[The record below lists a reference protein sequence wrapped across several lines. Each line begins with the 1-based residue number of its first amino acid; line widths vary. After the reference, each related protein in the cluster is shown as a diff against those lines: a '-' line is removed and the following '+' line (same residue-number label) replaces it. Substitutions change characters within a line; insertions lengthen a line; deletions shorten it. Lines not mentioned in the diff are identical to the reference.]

1 VFGELTPPPSV
12 YLATQNAEQTVDRS
26 TTAAV
31 LDSSSDV
38 VLWSNGDTNVFEQYN
53 NNENHDEDKL
63 TKNINTKRTT
73 LICL

>member
-1 VFGELTPPPSV
+1 VH
-12 YLATQNAEQTVDRS
+12 LATQNAKQTVDQS

-31 LDSSSDV
+31 LDSSPDV
-38 VLWSNGDTNVFEQYN
+38 VWSNGDTNVFEQYN

-73 LICL
+73 LIYL